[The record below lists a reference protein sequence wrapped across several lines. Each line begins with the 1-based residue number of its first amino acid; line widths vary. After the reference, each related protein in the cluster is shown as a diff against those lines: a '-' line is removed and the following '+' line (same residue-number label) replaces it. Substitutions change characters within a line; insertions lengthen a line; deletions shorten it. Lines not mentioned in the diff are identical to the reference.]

1 MPLNEWPCCASVTKR
16 HVSAHLE
23 TKTCFD
29 HSFPSPKVQPIIIL
43 INEIFTNA
51 NQCEYIVDCWNACIW
66 LKKKTSFLWNSARPH
81 YQWPSF
87 LVHIL
92 ISFFNVNYVSS
103 TLLLLSLLVISIP
116 VVLVIVSDS
125 FLTEMKAMRHRVGQV
140 SGVHYCLVC
149 ITYPQWVFRYVR
161 SVNRR
166 TNANSDIWDHKN
178 CLLCK
183 SKSQLYWYT
192 DIL

>member
-1 MPLNEWPCCASVTKR
+1 MWIYFRLLKR
-16 HVSAHLE
+16 MHL
-23 TKTCFD
+23 
-29 HSFPSPKVQPIIIL
+29 I
-43 INEIFTNA
+43 
-51 NQCEYIVDCWNACIW
+51 
-66 LKKKTSFLWNSARPH
+66 KKKHFLWNSARPH

-92 ISFFNVNYVSS
+92 ISFFNVNYESS
-103 TLLLLSLLVISIP
+103 KLLLLSLLVISIP

-125 FLTEMKAMRHRVGQV
+125 FMTDMKAMRHRVGQV
-140 SGVHYCLVC
+140 SGVHYCFLC
-149 ITYPQWVFRYVR
+149 IMYPQWVFWYVR

-166 TNANSDIWDHKN
+166 TNANSDIWDHEN
-178 CLLCK
+178 GLLCK